1 MTIPPSTV
9 VGEVADIATT
19 STRLAEIADQYPSL
33 HPQILAHP
41 ALYDGLRQW
50 IDTYAREHAT
60 ASGSAAVISDDTTMS
75 SPAPAPSVPA
85 PAQPVA
91 SGWTMLAA
99 VLAPLGVVTLV
110 VVACTIAFTSAVA
123 SAESQ
128 YLDYAYD
135 EEVSEP
141 AFDEPLPSDES
152 NGGSIVDDSSGA
164 GTAVNRDCEALY
176 SRAMRAQL
184 EGAGLTLNPARVQG
198 LDYVGTRD
206 AVLASYITQPLECVW
221 MNAQGD
227 TPTWI
232 ITTISQIRPGE
243 QSSLE
248 QRLAAYTTV
257 DMLELG
263 GHRYVTDAV
272 TSGESHLVRDGLWFA
287 TTWNTFGPDGYTA
300 DIVLN
305 YFG

>member
-1 MTIPPSTV
+1 MTIPPNTV
-9 VGEVADIATT
+9 VGEVADASTT
-19 STRLAEIADQYPSL
+19 PLRLAEIADQYPSL

-41 ALYDGLRQW
+41 ALYDGLREW
-50 IDTYAREHAT
+50 IDAYAREHAT
-60 ASGSAAVISDDTTMS
+60 VSESVAVISDDTTVS
-75 SPAPAPSVPA
+75 APPTAPVVPA
-85 PAQPVA
+85 PEQPVA

-99 VLAPLGVVTLV
+99 VLVPLGVVTLV
-110 VVACTIAFTSAVA
+110 VAGCTVAFNSAVA
-123 SAESQ
+123 AAESQ

-135 EEVSEP
+135 EEASAP
-141 AFDEPLPSDES
+141 AFDEPLPSDE
-152 NGGSIVDDSSGA
+152 GGGGNIVDGPSSGV
-164 GTAVNRDCEALY
+164 TAVNRDCDALY
-176 SRAMRAQL
+176 SRSMRAQL

-198 LDYVGTRD
+198 IDFVGTRD
-206 AVLASYITQPLECVW
+206 AALASYITQPLECVW

-227 TPTWI
+227 TPTWV

-257 DMLELG
+257 DLLELG